1 MDYNARVSLFKNK
14 NKLKFNYIHNNN
26 KKIIIIKKGK

>member
-14 NKLKFNYIHNNN
+14 NKLKFNYIHNT